1 MMSEQPLV
9 VDGDQIL
16 AVAAPLTPSGSGL
29 PQNVPL
35 DFSGSCSSTV
45 TAAAESFAMYISVH
59 VALAGGAMVEAGRA
73 ASDIVTAWEQTDA
86 QLNPGGE
93 G

>member
-1 MMSEQPLV
+1 MSEQPLV
-9 VDGDQIL
+9 VNGDQIL

-35 DFSGSCSSTV
+35 DFSGSCSSSV
-45 TAAAESFAMYISVH
+45 TAAAESFAMWVSVH
-59 VALAGGAMVEAGRA
+59 VSLAGSAMVEAGRT
-73 ASDIVTAWEQTDA
+73 ASDIVSAWEATDA
-86 QLNPGGE
+86 QLNPGGQ

>member
-1 MMSEQPLV
+1 MSEQPLV

-35 DFSGSCSSTV
+35 DFSGSCSSAV
-45 TAAAESFAMYISVH
+45 TAAAESFAMWVSVH
-59 VALAGGAMVEAGRA
+59 VSLAGSAMVEAGRS
-73 ASDIVTAWEQTDA
+73 ASDIVSAWEATDQ

>member
-1 MMSEQPLV
+1 MSEQPLV

-35 DFSGSCSSTV
+35 DFSGSCSSAV
-45 TAAAESFAMYISVH
+45 TTAAESFAMWVSVH
-59 VALAGGAMVEAGRA
+59 VSLAGGAMVEAGRVVSETVSVWQQTEA
-73 ASDIVTAWEQTDA
+73 AIAEEA
-86 QLNPGGE
+86 QG
-93 G
+93 

>member
-29 PQNVPL
+29 PQNIPL
-35 DFSGSCSSTV
+35 DFSGSCSSAV

-59 VALAGGAMVEAGRA
+59 VSLAGSAMVEADR
-73 ASDIVTAWEQTDA
+73 TAREVVSTWEATDA
-86 QLNPGGE
+86 AMGDE

>member
-1 MMSEQPLV
+1 MSEQPLV

-59 VALAGGAMVEAGRA
+59 VSLAGSAMVEAGRT
-73 ASDIVTAWEQTDA
+73 ASDVVSTWEATDA
-86 QLNPGGE
+86 QMGDQG
-93 G
+93 